1 MTSGSDYGGYA
12 TLEPGMDVYASD
24 GDKVGTIREATEQS
38 ITVEKGFFF
47 PKDYVIPISA
57 VEGVDDNDRVYLLV
71 TKDAAL
77 SEQWGT
83 GMVSE
88 PATSTSTG
96 MATGGATGSTYGSA
110 AGLQSEVIDPNFVAA
125 SDTPPSGSDA
135 TRVPVYAEDLTAVKR
150 PVSRG
155 AVRIE
160 KELVTEER
168 TVTVPVTEER
178 VRITQVD
185 TNEAVGTDVGDAFQE
200 GVIEV
205 PLRGEEVEVQKT
217 ARKTGEVIVEKEAVQ
232 HDEHVSGTLR
242 REEVRVDDQTRS
254 DEMDTTRTSRG
265 RLPPPRTRT
274 EKGYTINPREKK
286 KSPKRARCRRTNP
299 PKV

>member
-1 MTSGSDYGGYA
+1 MTAGAGYGDYV
-12 TLEPGMDVYASD
+12 TLVPGMDVYASD

-83 GMVSE
+83 GMVSDTMVSE
-88 PATSTSTG
+88 TTTTATTG
-96 MATGGATGSTYGSA
+96 MAAGAATGTVDTAMTDVTDA
-110 AGLQSEVIDPNFVAA
+110 A
-125 SDTPPSGSDA
+125 A
-135 TRVPVYAEDLTAVKR
+135 TRVPVYEEDLTAVKR
-150 PVSRG
+150 QVSRG
-155 AVRIE
+155 AVRIQ
-160 KELVTEER
+160 KELVTENK

-185 TNEAVGTDVGDAFQE
+185 TNEMVGADADDVFQE

-205 PLRGEEVEVQKT
+205 PLTGEEVELQKT
-217 ARKTGEVIVEKEAVQ
+217 ARKTGEVVVEKEAVQ
-232 HDEHVSGTLR
+232 HDEQVGGTVR
-242 REEVRVDDQTRS
+242 REEVRVDDQSSTS
-254 DEMDTTRTSRG
+254 TTRRS
-265 RLPPPRTRT
+265 
-274 EKGYTINPREKK
+274 
-286 KSPKRARCRRTNP
+286 
-299 PKV
+299 

>member
-1 MTSGSDYGGYA
+1 MPHEEKMTMTAGAGYGDYV
-12 TLEPGMDVYASD
+12 TLVPGMDVYASD

-83 GMVSE
+83 GMASE
-88 PATSTSTG
+88 TATTATTG
-96 MATGGATGSTYGSA
+96 MAATGTVDTGATDVTDA
-110 AGLQSEVIDPNFVAA
+110 A
-125 SDTPPSGSDA
+125 A
-135 TRVPVYAEDLTAVKR
+135 TRVPVYEEDLTAVKR

-155 AVRIE
+155 AVRIQ
-160 KELVTEER
+160 KELVTENK

-185 TNEAVGTDVGDAFQE
+185 TNEMVGADAGNAFQE

-205 PLRGEEVEVQKT
+205 PLTGEEVELQKT
-217 ARKTGEVIVEKEAVQ
+217 ARKTGEVVVEKEAVQ
-232 HDEHVSGTLR
+232 HDEQVSGEVR
-242 REEVRVDDQTRS
+242 REEVRVDDQSATSSTRRS
-254 DEMDTTRTSRG
+254 
-265 RLPPPRTRT
+265 
-274 EKGYTINPREKK
+274 
-286 KSPKRARCRRTNP
+286 
-299 PKV
+299 

>member
-1 MTSGSDYGGYA
+1 MTAGAGYGDYV
-12 TLEPGMDVYASD
+12 TLVPGMDVYASD

-88 PATSTSTG
+88 TMTTTTTG
-96 MATGGATGSTYGSA
+96 MAATDTI
-110 AGLQSEVIDPNFVAA
+110 ETDTIETDVART
-125 SDTPPSGSDA
+125 SDTAA
-135 TRVPVYAEDLTAVKR
+135 TRVPVYEEDLTAVKR

-155 AVRIE
+155 AVRIQ
-160 KELVTEER
+160 KELVTENK

-185 TNEAVGTDVGDAFQE
+185 TNEMVGADAGDVFQE

-205 PLRGEEVEVQKT
+205 PLTGEEVDLQKT
-217 ARKTGEVIVEKEAVQ
+217 ARKTGEVVVEKETVQ
-232 HDEHVSGTLR
+232 HDEQVGGTVR
-242 REEVRVDDQTRS
+242 REEVRVDYQSSTS
-254 DEMDTTRTSRG
+254 TTRRS
-265 RLPPPRTRT
+265 
-274 EKGYTINPREKK
+274 
-286 KSPKRARCRRTNP
+286 
-299 PKV
+299 

>member
-1 MTSGSDYGGYA
+1 MTAGAGYGDYV
-12 TLEPGMDVYASD
+12 TLVPGMDVYASD

-88 PATSTSTG
+88 TMTTTTTG
-96 MATGGATGSTYGSA
+96 MAATDTI
-110 AGLQSEVIDPNFVAA
+110 ETDTIETDVART
-125 SDTPPSGSDA
+125 SDTAA
-135 TRVPVYAEDLTAVKR
+135 TRVPVYEEDLTAVKR

-155 AVRIE
+155 AVRIQ
-160 KELVTEER
+160 KELVTENK

-178 VRITQVD
+178 VRVTQVD
-185 TNEAVGTDVGDAFQE
+185 TNETVGTDVGDAFQE

-205 PLRGEEVEVQKT
+205 PLTGEEVELQKT
-217 ARKTGEVIVEKEAVQ
+217 ARKTGEVVVEKETVQ
-232 HDEHVSGTLR
+232 HDEQVGGTVR
-242 REEVRVDDQTRS
+242 REEVRVDDQSSTS
-254 DEMDTTRTSRG
+254 TTRRS
-265 RLPPPRTRT
+265 
-274 EKGYTINPREKK
+274 
-286 KSPKRARCRRTNP
+286 
-299 PKV
+299 

>member
-1 MTSGSDYGGYA
+1 MTAGAGYGDYV
-12 TLEPGMDVYASD
+12 TLVPGMDVYASD

-88 PATSTSTG
+88 TMTTTTTG
-96 MATGGATGSTYGSA
+96 MAATDTI
-110 AGLQSEVIDPNFVAA
+110 ETDTIETDVART
-125 SDTPPSGSDA
+125 SDTAA
-135 TRVPVYAEDLTAVKR
+135 TRVPVYEEDLTAVKR

-155 AVRIE
+155 AVRIQ
-160 KELVTEER
+160 KELVTENK

-185 TNEAVGTDVGDAFQE
+185 TNEMVGADAGDVFQE

-205 PLRGEEVEVQKT
+205 PLTGEEVDLQKT
-217 ARKTGEVIVEKEAVQ
+217 ARKTGEVVVEKETVQ
-232 HDEHVSGTLR
+232 HDEQVGGTVR
-242 REEVRVDDQTRS
+242 REEVRVDDQSSTS
-254 DEMDTTRTSRG
+254 TTRRS
-265 RLPPPRTRT
+265 
-274 EKGYTINPREKK
+274 
-286 KSPKRARCRRTNP
+286 
-299 PKV
+299 